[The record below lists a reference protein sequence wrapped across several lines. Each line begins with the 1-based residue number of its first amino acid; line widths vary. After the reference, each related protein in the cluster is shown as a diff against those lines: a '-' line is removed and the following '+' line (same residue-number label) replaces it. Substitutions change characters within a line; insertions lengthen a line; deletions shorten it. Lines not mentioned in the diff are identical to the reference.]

1 MKTQLLRYLGA
12 VILTGAA
19 VAISWRI
26 CAATDMH
33 AIQLMGKQLQTD
45 AGFALAMT
53 VGGLWLLL
61 ADIG

>member
-1 MKTQLLRYLGA
+1 MKAQLLRYLGA

-26 CAATDMH
+26 CTATDMH
-33 AIQLMGKQLQTD
+33 AILLVGKQMRTD
-45 AGFALAMT
+45 VGFALVMT

-61 ADIG
+61 EDIG